1 VEDCI
6 LITHKIYSQ
15 INVFSKNN
23 KINKLQLILLKII
36 KFVTKVLPKIGFY
49 FPNTPSPEI

>member
-1 VEDCI
+1 MEDCI